1 MATTKWILDNPLG
14 AEMKIEMVF
23 KMAHAITIN

>member
-1 MATTKWILDNPLG
+1 MATTKRILDNPLG